1 MNSAQDT
8 AAQKRLMRSF
18 ISLIKEEHDPPAS
31 IVVASCIADGFVA
44 AWPSDAVP
52 AAGSP
57 VASPGD
63 QISQAIAELQRVI
76 RGVEGDGGRMSL
88 LSAITTCPV
97 LLPLPLDGLSH
108 LVRQCSVASFA
119 AHATIMKQG
128 DAAKCMMIVI
138 GGSVMESCDVTFA
151 VVPSV
156 SLKPENRR

>member
-1 MNSAQDT
+1 
-8 AAQKRLMRSF
+8 MRCF
-18 ISLIKEEHDPPAS
+18 ISLVKDEHDSPAS
-31 IVVASCIADGFVA
+31 IVVASCVADGFIA
-44 AWPSDAVP
+44 AWPADAVLV
-52 AAGSP
+52 AGNPSS
-57 VASPGD
+57 SPGD
-63 QISQAIAELQRVI
+63 QINQAIVELQRVI
-76 RGVEGDGGRMSL
+76 RGVEGGGGRMSL

-108 LVRQCSVASFA
+108 LVRQCSVACFA
-119 AHATIMKQG
+119 AHATIVKQG